1 METKRLAMTIT
12 GRVQGVGY
20 RYFAQETAEALD
32 VTGWVRNGW
41 NREVELEAQA
51 DPQTLRLFCERL
63 AEGPVL
69 ARVADID
76 KHEIQPVPDESGFE
90 VRT

>member
-1 METKRLAMTIT
+1 MESKRLSIT
-12 GRVQGVGY
+12 VRGRVQGVGY
-20 RYFAQETAEALD
+20 RYFAQEAAEALG

-41 NREVELEAQA
+41 SREVEVEAQA
-51 DPQTLRLFCERL
+51 DPKTLRLFCDRL
-63 AEGPVL
+63 REGPVL

-76 KHEIQPVPDESGFE
+76 MHEIQVVPDDSGFE